1 MTADRDAKLDRIE
14 QVINT
19 WPDRCF
25 AFDEFGPLTI
35 RPVGGR
41 SWYVI
46 LDNLSA
52 HKGTKTRCWA
62 ASHQVELCFTPTC
75 SSWANPI
82 ELHFGPLREFVL
94 NNSNHPNHA
103 VLTGSSRPTSAGATP
118 TPATPT
124 SSPPN
129 AENEPESGPSSTADG
144 ADPAPPEPREPW
156 TEH

>member
-1 MTADRDAKLDRIE
+1 MMTADRDAKLDRIE

-103 VLTGSSRPTSAGATP
+103 VLTRQLQAHLRWRNANARHPDLLAAQRRERARVRSEQHRRWGRPRAA
-118 TPATPT
+118 
-124 SSPPN
+124 
-129 AENEPESGPSSTADG
+129 
-144 ADPAPPEPREPW
+144 
-156 TEH
+156 